1 MSDIPLIRLRSAIV
15 IFVLNSFFVM
25 YVSASPITIS
35 NDSPAKIELGPH
47 YQLLVDKQHK
57 ISITDILSVHHKAIF
72 QPLPEGKY
80 NLGYRPETHWFQVDI
95 NNVSDDQIDRL
106 LEFHFPLLDS
116 LSTYLVDKSSNLI
129 LSHYQTGDKQAFNER
144 YYQHPN
150 FVLPLSLPAQTNL
163 SLYIRIRTEGS
174 MTAGSSLWQP
184 EIFPE
189 QNRTEYFYINLYIG
203 LLVGLICYNLLLFL
217 SLREISYFYYVLFA
231 SSILLAVGSFNG
243 LWFELIWPNMPLWHN
258 LSVPIG
264 FSLTGVFAAL
274 FSRSFLQTPTKAP
287 LLDKAFSFVALA
299 FTLTILASPFTS
311 LLVIAPAISMIAIA
325 LALTSIVSGIT
336 LSIRGDRF
344 ALIYLIA
351 WVIFMLGTVL
361 FSARN
366 VGWVP
371 SNTLTRYS
379 IVLGS
384 ALEMILLSF
393 ALAQRINFFR
403 TENDK
408 SRQQAFQSHSKLI
421 EVLRNSEIDMT
432 QRVKKRTQA
441 LVNANKKL
449 LAQEHELKKL
459 AHYDSLTGLA
469 NRALIIE
476 QLNLLINHCKRE
488 QTKLAVLFL
497 DLDNFKPINDE
508 FGHKAGDEL
517 LVATADKL
525 RYILRD
531 SDVVG
536 RLGGDEF
543 IVLLESSDGAIN
555 AEEVAEKI
563 KDTVS
568 QPVTING
575 ISMQVAVSIGIAIY
589 PDDGDSADSLM
600 SISDDAMYL
609 DKGKQKNVR
618 AE

>member
-421 EVLRNSEIDMT
+421 EVLRNSEIDLT

>member
-403 TENDK
+403 AENDK

-421 EVLRNSEIDMT
+421 EVLRNSEIDLT